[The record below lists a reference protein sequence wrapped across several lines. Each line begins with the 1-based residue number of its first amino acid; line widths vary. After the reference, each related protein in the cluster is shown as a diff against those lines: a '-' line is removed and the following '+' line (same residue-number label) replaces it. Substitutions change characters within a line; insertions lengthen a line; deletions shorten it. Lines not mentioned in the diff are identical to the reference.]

1 MGGGCGT
8 ESGGQLDIYTEH
20 RANRTFDILDV
31 GLRERGVKDDFLEFQ
46 PEQLNEQQ
54 CHFRGR
60 SLLLGEGDQE
70 FVLGILSLSYLVDI
84 QVQMPRRQIH
94 TNGDKI

>member
-54 CHFRGR
+54 CHFQR
-60 SLLLGEGDQE
+60 EE
-70 FVLGILSLSYLVDI
+70 PLVGGGG
-84 QVQMPRRQIH
+84 PRVCTGHIKFELPSRYPS
-94 TNGDKI
+94 TDAKKANTYKWR